1 MTVYICRAKEYEKMT
16 GTLQNKTKDRRARIR
31 RGEPITES
39 ELIFYP
45 ITMDYYEEYIHCKE
59 AFALRQASLPVRYLS
74 MNWLSAL
81 FTMELDAVKNGKP
94 SAGLFYRVM
103 LILHLS
109 LRIGF
114 NIDELNKNIC
124 IKEERGNIVLDYIVI
139 KQDDKIV
146 KFTPLDFTT
155 KFRPLIAEQN
165 GLELPD
171 ESENIDLVQDNDKLK
186 EIARKGKPLNI
197 NLDDLIASVAYQS
210 KLSEKDIMSWTVR
223 EFENRKKAIDRDKRY
238 MLCGQGEMSGMVSFK
253 NGNPSPSWCFDTL
266 DNSLGTMEGSKLQ
279 KTLSGVAEQKK

>member
-1 MTVYICRAKEYEKMT
+1 MT
-16 GTLQNKTKDRRARIR
+16 GTLPNNLTDRKTKIR
-31 RGEPITES
+31 KGEPITES

-45 ITMDYYEEYIHCKE
+45 ITMDYYDRFIQCKD
-59 AFALRQASLPVRYLS
+59 AIILRQASLPVRYLS
-74 MNWLSAL
+74 MNYLSAL
-81 FTMELDAVKNGKP
+81 FAMEIDAIKSGQP
-94 SAGLFYRVM
+94 SASLFFKVM
-103 LILHLS
+103 LMLHLS

-114 NIDELNKNIC
+114 NVDELSKNIC
-124 IKEERGNIVLDYIVI
+124 VKEEHDKIVLDHIVI

-146 KFTPLDFTT
+146 KFTPRDFST

-171 ESENIDLVQDNDKLK
+171 ESENIDLIHDNNKLK
-186 EIARKGKPLNI
+186 EMANKGKPLNI

-223 EFENRKKAIDRDKRY
+223 EFENRKKAIERDKRY

>member
-1 MTVYICRAKEYEKMT
+1 MTE
-16 GTLQNKTKDRRARIR
+16 TLQSNQRDRSSLVRK
-31 RGEPITES
+31 GEPITES
-39 ELIFYP
+39 GLVFYP
-45 ITMDYYEEYIHCKE
+45 ITMDYYDEFIRCKE
-59 AFALRQASLPVRYLS
+59 TIILRQASLPVRYLS
-74 MNWLSAL
+74 MNFLSAL
-81 FTMELDAVKNGKP
+81 FAMELDAVTSGKL
-94 SAGLFYRVM
+94 SAGMFFRAM

-114 NIDELNKNIC
+114 DVNELNKNISV
-124 IKEERGNIVLDYIVI
+124 KTERDKIVLDYIVV
-139 KQDDKIV
+139 KQKDKIV

-171 ESENIDLVQDNDKLK
+171 ESENLELVQSNQALK
-186 EIARKGKPLNI
+186 ELNSKGKPLNV

-210 KLSEKDIMSWTVR
+210 RVSEKDIMSWTVR
-223 EFENRKKAIDRDKRY
+223 EFENRKRAIDRDKRY

-253 NGNPSPSWCFDTL
+253 DGNPSPSWCFDTL

-279 KTLSGVAEQKK
+279 RTLSGVAEQKK

>member
-1 MTVYICRAKEYEKMT
+1 MT
-16 GTLQNKTKDRRARIR
+16 GTLQNKIKDRKAMIR

-45 ITMDYYEEYIHCKE
+45 ITMDYYDKFIYCKD
-59 AFALRQASLPVRYLS
+59 ALILRQASLPVRYLS
-74 MNWLSAL
+74 MNYLSAL
-81 FTMELDAVKNGKP
+81 FAMEIDAIRSKQP
-94 SAGLFYRVM
+94 STSMFYKVM

-114 NIDELNKNIC
+114 NIDELNKNIS
-124 IKEERGNIVLDYIVI
+124 IRVDNDRIVLEHIVI
-139 KQDDKIV
+139 KQHDKIV

-171 ESENIDLVQDNDKLK
+171 ESENLDLIQGNDKLR
-186 EIARKGKPLNI
+186 EIKNKGKPLNVNI
-197 NLDDLIASVAYQS
+197 DDLIASVAFQS
-210 KLSEKDIMSWTVR
+210 KVSEKDIMSWTVR
-223 EFENRKKAIDRDKRY
+223 EFENRKRAIDRDKRY

-266 DNSLGTMEGSKLQ
+266 DDSLGTMEGSKLQ